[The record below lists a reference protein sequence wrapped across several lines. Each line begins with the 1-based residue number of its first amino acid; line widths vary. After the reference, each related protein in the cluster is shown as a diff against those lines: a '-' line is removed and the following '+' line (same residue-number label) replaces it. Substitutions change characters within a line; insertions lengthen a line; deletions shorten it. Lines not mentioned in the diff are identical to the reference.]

1 MKKGY
6 LVLQNGQVFEGKV
19 FGAEAPRIG
28 ELIFT
33 TGVVGYVETLT
44 DPSYCGQIILQTFPL
59 IGNYGVME
67 EDFEGECAVHGYVVR
82 EVCDQP
88 SNFRCEY
95 DLDTYLKKVGVMG
108 LCGVDTRQIT
118 RIIRDHGTM
127 NAMICTELPEDL
139 SQIANFRVQKAVEEV
154 TCKEE
159 SILEAE
165 GKKKFDV
172 TVIDYGAKRHIAK
185 ELAAKGCRVRIV
197 PATYTAQQILE
208 GNPDGIVLSNGP
220 SDPREFA
227 FGVEQVKALFGKVPM
242 LGICMGHQMLA
253 LANGAD
259 CVKLPYGHHGGNQ
272 PIHDKK
278 TGKAYITTQ
287 NHNFAVTCENLK
299 NGMVRFVNTNDETC
313 EGIDYPEYKALG
325 AQFHPETCAGS
336 RDTRFLYEEF
346 FKMMED

>member
-19 FGAEAPRIG
+19 FGAEAPRVG

-44 DPSYCGQIILQTFPL
+44 DPSYCGQIVLQTFPL

-82 EVCDQP
+82 EVCDMP

-118 RIIRDHGTM
+118 KIIREQGSM
-127 NAMICTELPEDL
+127 NAMICTELPEDI
-139 SQIANFRVQKAVEEV
+139 SAIADFRVENAVEKV

-159 SILEAE
+159 SVLAAE
-165 GKKKFDV
+165 GEQKYNV
-172 TVIDYGAKRHIAK
+172 TLIDYGAKRHIAK
-185 ELAAKGCRVRIV
+185 ELSKMGCRVRTV
-197 PATYTAQQILE
+197 PATYTADQILAD
-208 GNPDGIVLSNGP
+208 NPDGIVLSNGP
-220 SDPREFA
+220 ADPRDFA
-227 FGVEQVKALFGKVPM
+227 FGVAQVKELFGKVPM
-242 LGICMGHQMLA
+242 LGFCMGHQMLA

-272 PIHDKK
+272 PVHDEK
-278 TGKAYITTQ
+278 TGRAFITTQ
-287 NHNFAVTCENLK
+287 NHNFAVVADGVA
-299 NGMVRFVNTNDETC
+299 NGVVRFVNTNDSTC
-313 EGIDYPEYKALG
+313 EGIEYPEHKALG
-325 AQFHPETCAGS
+325 AQFHPEKCAGS
-336 RDTRFLYEEF
+336 RDTSFLYDEF